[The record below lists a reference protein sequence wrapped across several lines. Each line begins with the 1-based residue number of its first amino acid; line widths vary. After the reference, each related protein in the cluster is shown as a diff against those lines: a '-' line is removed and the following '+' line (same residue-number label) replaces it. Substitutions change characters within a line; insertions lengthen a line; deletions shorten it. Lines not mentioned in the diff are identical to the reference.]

1 VTPPSRSTIPSSRPD
16 GLPVTSLDARSARVI
31 EPAPGPAPT
40 VVPVR
45 WGRRVVGVLA
55 AIGMVMT
62 VVVGASAVGAPPG
75 IAVVVGLLLVPI
87 AHDWVAR
94 PMFRRL
100 ALRNGV
106 RRKGEAV
113 LVVAGSL
120 LGTAIITASFVVG
133 DTITT
138 SLRDTARTRLGPIDE
153 VIEVLEVGDLD
164 ALERAVTEPEAPPGV
179 DGTLRAVAAAGAAAN
194 DDPDRPRAAPA
205 VALLEVDFDAARAF
219 GGDPGATG
227 LATAGATPTGDEA
240 VINERL
246 AAELEVGVGD
256 PIRVYAYGYGLDLV
270 VRSVVDE
277 IGLAG
282 YVPVE
287 GAGFGPSDAS
297 PVFVE
302 PGTVERL
309 AALSTVPTAR
319 PPAGQLLVSNEGG
332 VFDSHERAGEI
343 ADDLERRVAE
353 IEAAEVQT
361 VKTDTLER
369 AEENGASIEELYRG
383 IGMFSVIA
391 GVLLLVNL
399 FVMLA
404 DERKVELGM
413 LRALGFRRNH
423 LCRTFGIEGS
433 AYATVAAAAGAVL
446 GIGVGWIITGI
457 ASRIVASDG
466 GGVPWR
472 LHVDPASLVVGALVG
487 LAISL
492 LTIWATS
499 VRLARLNVIAAIRD
513 LPEPRRTRPRP
524 TSLVLGAAGVV
535 VGLLLFAEGSSA
547 DEAMPVMAGVPIAAF
562 CLIPLLSRLLPRK
575 PVIVG
580 SSLLVIG
587 WTVAVFSLF
596 PDAMTT
602 SEIPVFVLMGV
613 LLVSAAVALSAQ
625 VDRFWVSLNARLH
638 GIGGGLSARL
648 GLAYPLARKFR
659 TGMLL
664 GMYAIVIFTMTF
676 MSSFIGMFA
685 AQAPSFT
692 ADIAAGYD
700 VFVTSNP
707 GNPVTTTQLLEQPGV
722 EGVAPL
728 LYGFPQW
735 SAQGEEGG
743 FPLTGFDE
751 SLLDGGAIGLS
762 SRADRFGSDEAVFR
776 AVLEDDTLVVV
787 DDFFLQ
793 RGGGPPEQLVGV
805 GDTVTVTD
813 PATGASRDLEVVGV
827 LSSDFVFHGVL
838 AGRPFVEDLLGPQ
851 AAEIHHY
858 VRLSQGSDAE
868 EVADTLTGRFVANG
882 ADAAAFRQLVD
893 RQLEQNVSFFGLM
906 RGYLGLGL
914 LIGIAGLGVVMVRAV
929 RERRREIG
937 MLRAMGFGR
946 GVVRRAF
953 LVEAAF
959 IAVQGSIIGISLG
972 LLTSYEVVVN
982 SSTFG
987 DEPLPFEVPWFTLML
1002 ILVLPLLASL
1012 AAAAVPATQAARIE
1026 PAVALRIAD

>member
-1 VTPPSRSTIPSSRPD
+1 M
-16 GLPVTSLDARSARVI
+16 TSLDV
-31 EPAPGPAPT
+31 GP
-40 VVPVR
+40 
-45 WGRRVVGVLA
+45 VGVA
-55 AIGMVMT
+55 DRR
-62 VVVGASAVGAPPG
+62 SGAPPAPPPARWVVRILG
-75 IAVVVGLLLVPI
+75 ALAAVGLVAASGLAAAAVGVPPALAAVVGLLLVPI
-87 AHDWVAR
+87 AYDWVAR

-106 RRKGEAV
+106 RRKGEAA

-133 DTITT
+133 DTITS
-138 SLRDTARTRLGPIDE
+138 SLRDTARTRLGPLDE
-153 VIEVLEVGDLD
+153 VVEVLDVGDLD
-164 ALERAVTEPEAPPGV
+164 ALERAVTEPEPPAGV
-179 DGTLRAVAAAGAAAN
+179 DGTLRAVTAAGAAAN
-194 DDPDRPRAAPA
+194 DDPDRPRAAPS
-205 VALLEVDFDAARAF
+205 VGLVEVDFDAARAF
-219 GGDPGATG
+219 GDDPDATG
-227 LATAGATPTGDEA
+227 LGAAGATPAGGEA

-246 AAELEVGVGD
+246 AGELEIGPGD

-270 VRSVVDE
+270 VRSVLDE

-282 YVPVE
+282 YVPAE

-302 PGTVERL
+302 PGTIERL

-319 PPAGQLLVSNEGG
+319 PPAGQLLVSNDGG
-332 VFDSHERAGEI
+332 VFDSHEGTGRI
-343 ADDLERRVAE
+343 ADDLERRVTS

-369 AEENGASIEELYRG
+369 AAENGASIEELYQG

-433 AYATVAAAAGAVL
+433 AYAVVAAIAGALL
-446 GIGVGWIITGI
+446 GIGVGWVITGI
-457 ASRIVASDG
+457 AGRIIGSDG

-472 LHVDPASLVVGALVG
+472 LHVDPSSLVAGALIG

-499 VRLARLNVIAAIRD
+499 IRIARLNVIAAIRD
-513 LPEPRRTRPRP
+513 LPEPRRLRPRR
-524 TSLVLGAAGVV
+524 TSLILGAAGVG
-535 VGLLLFAEGSSA
+535 VGLLLFAEGSAA

-562 CLIPLLSRLLPRK
+562 CLIPLLSRVLPRK
-575 PVIVG
+575 PVVVG
-580 SSLLVIG
+580 LSLVVIG

-613 LLVSAAVALSAQ
+613 LLVSAAVAISAQ
-625 VDRFWVSLNARLH
+625 VDRFWVALNARLH

-692 ADIAAGYD
+692 EDIAAGYD
-700 VFVTSNP
+700 LFVTSNP
-707 GNPVTTTQLLEQPGV
+707 GNPVTSAQLLERPGV
-722 EGVAPL
+722 AAVAPL
-728 LYGFPQW
+728 LYSFPQW
-735 SAQGEEGG
+735 SAEGEEGG

-751 SLLDGGAIGLS
+751 TLLEGGAIGLS
-762 SRADRFGSDEAVFR
+762 SRADRFASDEDAFR
-776 AVLEDDTLVVV
+776 AVLADDSLVVV

-805 GDTVTVTD
+805 GDAVTVSD
-813 PATGASRDLEVVGV
+813 PATGASRELEVVGV

-838 AGRPFVEDLLGPQ
+838 AGRPFVQDFLGPQ
-851 AAEIHHY
+851 AAEVHHY
-858 VRLSQGSDAE
+858 VRLADGSDAE
-868 EVADTLTGRFVANG
+868 EMADELTGRLVANG
-882 ADAAAFRQLVD
+882 ADAATFRHLVD
-893 RQLEQNVSFFGLM
+893 RQLQQNVSFFGLM

-959 IAVQGSIIGISLG
+959 IAVQGSVIGIALG

-987 DEPLPFEVPWFTLML
+987 DEPLPFQVPWFALVL

-1012 AAAAVPATQAARIE
+1012 AAAAVPATQAARID
-1026 PAVALRIAD
+1026 PAVALRIAE